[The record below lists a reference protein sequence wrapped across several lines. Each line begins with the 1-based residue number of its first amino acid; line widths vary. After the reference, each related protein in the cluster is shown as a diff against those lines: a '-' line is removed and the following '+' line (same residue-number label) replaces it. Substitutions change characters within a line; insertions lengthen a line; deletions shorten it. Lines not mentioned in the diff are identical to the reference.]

1 MITIIKLTSG
11 IEVAGHAV
19 ISDNTRV
26 VLEKP
31 LQINYRY
38 YIAGSPSVS
47 FVRYNMFG
55 TTSHV
60 TFDRMHILGEVTARE
75 AFANVYANQ
84 AEYYYGDHE
93 KNIDAELANFATR
106 MQEHDENDHLKK
118 LLEMMPVDGAPIN

>member
-1 MITIIKLTSG
+1 MITIIKLTNG
-11 IEVAGHAV
+11 IEVAGMAV
-19 ISDNTRV
+19 ANDSMRV

-55 TTSHV
+55 THSSV
-60 TFDRMHILGEVTARE
+60 TFDRMHILSDSIARQ
-75 AFANVYANQ
+75 AFADVYLQQ

-93 KNIDAELANFATR
+93 KNIDAELANFVGR
-106 MQEHDENDHLKK
+106 MQEHDESDHLKK
-118 LLEMMPVDGAPIN
+118 LLEMMSVDGAPIN